1 MVNIKYEYVSVEE
14 YLNLKFEKLTLETLL
29 KIGIS
34 FTKGFLSQILSIK
47 TSHFASAQKQNPLKL
62 KIFSLKYQTK
72 YL

>member
-1 MVNIKYEYVSVEE
+1 MVNNSYMNYVSVEE

-47 TSHFASAQKQNPLKL
+47 TSHFASTQKQNPLKL
-62 KIFSLKYQTK
+62 KIFSSKYKT
-72 YL
+72 